1 MEMLCAGA
9 RRGWYVYVSATRGVR
24 IFAVERDDAY
34 LAKLLGLLASFR
46 DNGGRRSFGAEH
58 DAFATMTQDVAKQA
72 WEYAHVLPSELQ
84 TTNRDGKP
92 GGRWF
97 Q

>member
-1 MEMLCAGA
+1 MSLIVQKYGGTSVGSIE
-9 RRGWYVYVSATRGVR
+9 R
-24 IFAVERDDAY
+24 IEQVADKV
-34 LAKLLGLLASFR
+34 ASFR